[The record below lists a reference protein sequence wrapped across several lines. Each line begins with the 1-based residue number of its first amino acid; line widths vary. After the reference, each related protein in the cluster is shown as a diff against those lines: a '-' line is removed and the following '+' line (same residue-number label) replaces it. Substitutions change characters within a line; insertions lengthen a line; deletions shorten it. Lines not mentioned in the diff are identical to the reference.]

1 MQAVIKC
8 LSLIKLFKI
17 TASCD
22 AGKHRISSRSPIL
35 ISSKLITKWKVMIL
49 LITQTSKSP
58 HVIRKLLSAAR
69 KYKRYLRTINI
80 FSDQSSCH
88 KYYRFFHFL
97 YQIHCSTASELVQT
111 NVQLLKRYL
120 IWDKEYRRETL
131 LRILADYPHILSV
144 IL

>member
-8 LSLIKLFKI
+8 LSFIKLFKI

-22 AGKHRISSRSPIL
+22 AGRHRISSRSPIL

-69 KYKRYLRTINI
+69 KHTRYLRTINI
-80 FSDQSSCH
+80 FSDQSSCVIDFSIFCT
-88 KYYRFFHFL
+88 R
-97 YQIHCSTASELVQT
+97 STAPSELVQT
-111 NVQLLKRYL
+111 NVQLLKRYP
-120 IWDKEYRRETL
+120 IRDEEYRRKML
-131 LRILADYPHILSV
+131 KYAFWPIILIFYR
-144 IL
+144 